1 MRQQNDTKRQGVQ
14 ELIVQ
19 GLVVRLIFNEQ
30 ANQAV
35 PSLVREILKESW
47 ITRAIRSSWESERRV
62 R

>member
-1 MRQQNDTKRQGVQ
+1 MRQQNDTKRQGVK

-35 PSLVREILKESW
+35 PSLVREILKESYLQ
-47 ITRAIRSSWESERRV
+47 RGAG
-62 R
+62 

>member
-19 GLVVRLIFNEQ
+19 GLVVRLIINEQ

-35 PSLVREILKESW
+35 PSLVREILKESYLQ
-47 ITRAIRSSWESERRV
+47 RGAG
-62 R
+62 